1 MFNCAKKL
9 LSLLLVLSLLLAL
22 PMTALAAEEDEKTIS
37 VSSAEDLLTLSES
50 CKLDTWSEGVTV
62 ELEADV
68 SLEGVAFSPIAS
80 FSGTFHGNGHTI
92 SGLSLSEG
100 LSLAGLFQRV
110 QKDALIEDLN
120 VSGTVKASS
129 TCEAAGGLAGGR
141 RYDRK
146 LLVLRQYRRKQH
158 HGWSRGAEHGRRSDS
173 KFLLQLRGHGYQDDR
188 RRCG

>member
-22 PMTALAAEEDEKTIS
+22 PMTALAAEGDEKTIS

-80 FSGTFHGNGHTI
+80 FGGTFHGNGH
-92 SGLSLSEG
+92 
-100 LSLAGLFQRV
+100 QRPEPV
-110 QKDALIEDLN
+110 
-120 VSGTVKASS
+120 
-129 TCEAAGGLAGGR
+129 
-141 RYDRK
+141 
-146 LLVLRQYRRKQH
+146 
-158 HGWSRGAEHGRRSDS
+158 RGAFPCGIVPARAKGRA
-173 KFLLQLRGHGYQDDR
+173 H
-188 RRCG
+188 

>member
-22 PMTALAAEEDEKTIS
+22 PMTALAAEEDEKTVSIS
-37 VSSAEDLLTLSES
+37 TAEDLMALSES

-80 FSGTFHGNGHTI
+80 FGGTFHGNGHTI

-110 QKDALIEDLN
+110 QR
-120 VSGTVKASS
+120 T
-129 TCEAAGGLAGGR
+129 
-141 RYDRK
+141 
-146 LLVLRQYRRKQH
+146 
-158 HGWSRGAEHGRRSDS
+158 RSL
-173 KFLLQLRGHGYQDDR
+173 KT
-188 RRCG
+188 